1 METLIIIAVVGAAVG
16 LAAVCGTIAFFVAK
30 NTVSGEDFNSLR
42 AQIAENKKTSEGLE
56 RNRRL
61 STFLLINGI
70 G

>member
-1 METLIIIAVVGAAVG
+1 MVMLIIIAAVG

-42 AQIAENKKTSEGLE
+42 AQIAENEKTSEGLE

-61 STFLLINGI
+61 SAFLLINGI